1 MPKKPK
7 NVAPPEDA
15 DGDDFVDDA
24 MEEETPIGGDEP
36 FEGDPDADL
45 EGDLDDIDLSE
56 DDLDEDDMGLGEDDL
71 GDDDGLG
78 DELGEDVLVEDD
90 ILDVG
95 ATLVPSTTG
104 DDDSDDDEDVL
115 DPDDVEASLDVILKE
130 RLVIEE
136 IEPDDDDVPDSG
148 DPSDS
153 ASVVI
158 PKRPD
163 EFVCQSCFLVKHPS
177 QLADKEST
185 LCRDCV

>member
-15 DGDDFVDDA
+15 DGDDFVDDV
-24 MEEETPIGGDEP
+24 MEEETPIGVDDA

-71 GDDDGLG
+71 GDDDLV
-78 DELGEDVLVEDD
+78 DELGEDALVEDD

-95 ATLVPSTTG
+95 ATLVPSVTG
-104 DDDSDDDEDVL
+104 EDDADDDEDVL

-136 IEPDDDDVPDSG
+136 IELDDDDTPDSG

-177 QLADKEST
+177 QLADKQAT